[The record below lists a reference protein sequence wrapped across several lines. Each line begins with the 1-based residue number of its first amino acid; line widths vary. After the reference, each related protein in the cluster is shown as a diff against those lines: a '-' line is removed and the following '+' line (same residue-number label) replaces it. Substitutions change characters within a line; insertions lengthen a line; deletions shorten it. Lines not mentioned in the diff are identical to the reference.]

1 MSRDEREIAF
11 IEAVEKVKDILEI
24 FITKKRDREQLNHV
38 TFGAENRVR
47 NEWQLHD
54 QQMRPTRTL
63 GLIID
68 SENLVLSIYIDDE
81 ENVAIVLTG
90 DTLPEL
96 DLECN
101 LDPFGQADMMELVEM
116 LKHPD
121 KTINEWHEAHEEY
134 DMDYD
139 IVIDN
144 YTMCGDGDIH
154 IEIQF
159 YLRHNIMFKNEEGLY
174 VGFPSKASTL
184 TDPKHYVFKVKNKN
198 VKNNGMVKYTAE
210 FYGHFAPS
218 EKELSNAKFGW
229 VVSKN
234 IIKQADREARYNLGG

>member
-1 MSRDEREIAF
+1 MLNPRDDRDTAF
-11 IEAVEKVKDILEI
+11 IKAVEKVKDILEI
-24 FITKKRDREQLNHV
+24 FITKKRNKEQLNHV
-38 TFGAENRVR
+38 VYGSEDRTR

-68 SENLVLSIYIDDE
+68 SENLTLSIYIDDE

-90 DTLPEL
+90 DTIPDL

-121 KTINEWHEAHEEY
+121 KTINEWHEAHKEY
-134 DMDYD
+134 DMDDD

-144 YTMCGDGDIH
+144 YTMCGDGDTH

-159 YLRHNIMFKNEEGLY
+159 LLRKNIMFKKKDGLY
-174 VGFPSKASTL
+174 VGFPSKDTTL
-184 TDPKHYVFKVKNKN
+184 AHPRHYVFKIKNKN
-198 VKNNGMVKYTAE
+198 VKNCGIVKYTAE
-210 FYGHFAPS
+210 FYGYYTPS

-229 VVSKN
+229 VVSKD
-234 IIKQADREARYNLGG
+234 IIKQASQEARYN

>member
-1 MSRDEREIAF
+1 MTNSRDDRETAF
-11 IEAVEKVKDILEI
+11 IKAVEKVKDILEI
-24 FITKKRDREQLNHV
+24 FITKKRNREQLNHV
-38 TFGAENRVR
+38 VYGSENRTR

-68 SENLVLSIYIDDE
+68 SENLTLSIYIDDE

-90 DTLPEL
+90 DTIPEL

-121 KTINEWHEAHEEY
+121 KTINEWHEAHKEY
-134 DMDYD
+134 DMDDD

-144 YTMCGDGDIH
+144 YTMCGDGDNH
-154 IEIQF
+154 IEIEF
-159 YLRHNIMFKNEEGLY
+159 LLRKNIMFKKKDGLY
-174 VGFPSKASTL
+174 VGFPSKDTTL
-184 TDPKHYVFKVKNKN
+184 AHPRHYVFKIKNKN
-198 VKNNGMVKYTAE
+198 VKNCGIVKYTAE
-210 FYGHFAPS
+210 FYGYYTPS

-229 VVSKN
+229 VVSKD
-234 IIKQADREARYNLGG
+234 IIKQASQEARYN